1 MQKIIVW
8 AKKSKIE
15 IAQYI
20 QKRQYTKLLNEYCKI
35 AGYSTTKTAAV
46 FKCSRRAM
54 QRYLSGER
62 MVPMYIVNQ
71 IMNEMGTTK
80 EEICCAVEAE
90 KDTGEKCDLD
100 CKIEGEFDSDGMFVW
115 YGNAKKILFNILYA
129 YRTLIKKQ
137 SRFQAACELDILES
151 TLYEYE
157 CGKRKIQ
164 QADIIKILNGYN
176 MRLEELFPSLVSYDG
191 RKTFLPLNPVM
202 SLNLDGKDY
211 DLLEDKLYVAD
222 DGGIVDSWPVFPI
235 QRYDADG
242 RPLLKYMPD
251 ELTIDEYANSDEL
264 IFIKDDFT
272 YYEKDIDGLKLPPN
286 YLPFFG
292 KDIVKNKQ
300 KNSQAGR
307 HVKFVTQPEFLPDYK
322 ISLKST
328 TRKTTFSLQDY
339 VFSNSPWYAMLRDEE
354 YFQKGELKFIGEK
367 IPENECIVWP
377 DGQYVRILELY
388 IAKYPYQYKYLK
400 HAFVCNG
407 PYLNW
412 TIYEAKE

>member
-1 MQKIIVW
+1 M
-8 AKKSKIE
+8 
-15 IAQYI
+15 
-20 QKRQYTKLLNEYCKI
+20 
-35 AGYSTTKTAAV
+35 
-46 FKCSRRAM
+46 
-54 QRYLSGER
+54 
-62 MVPMYIVNQ
+62 
-71 IMNEMGTTK
+71 
-80 EEICCAVEAE
+80 
-90 KDTGEKCDLD
+90 D

-115 YGNAKKILFNILYA
+115 YGNAKKILFNILYV

-211 DLLEDKLYVAD
+211 DLLEDELYVAD
-222 DGGIVDSWPVFPI
+222 DGSIVDSWPVFPI

-328 TRKTTFSLQDY
+328 THKITF
-339 VFSNSPWYAMLRDEE
+339 
-354 YFQKGELKFIGEK
+354 
-367 IPENECIVWP
+367 
-377 DGQYVRILELY
+377 
-388 IAKYPYQYKYLK
+388 
-400 HAFVCNG
+400 
-407 PYLNW
+407 
-412 TIYEAKE
+412 

>member
-272 YYEKDIDGLKLPPN
+272 I
-286 YLPFFG
+286 
-292 KDIVKNKQ
+292 
-300 KNSQAGR
+300 
-307 HVKFVTQPEFLPDYK
+307 
-322 ISLKST
+322 
-328 TRKTTFSLQDY
+328 
-339 VFSNSPWYAMLRDEE
+339 
-354 YFQKGELKFIGEK
+354 
-367 IPENECIVWP
+367 
-377 DGQYVRILELY
+377 
-388 IAKYPYQYKYLK
+388 
-400 HAFVCNG
+400 
-407 PYLNW
+407 
-412 TIYEAKE
+412 